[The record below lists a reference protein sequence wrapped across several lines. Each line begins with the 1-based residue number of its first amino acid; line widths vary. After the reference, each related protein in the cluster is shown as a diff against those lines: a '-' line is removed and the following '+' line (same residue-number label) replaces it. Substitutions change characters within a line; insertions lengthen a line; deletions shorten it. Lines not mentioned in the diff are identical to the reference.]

1 MSSVLDKFC
10 WCAGARWT
18 SLILTTL
25 LVLVVWGDVLFFEAS
40 LHPASYSAV
49 LGNPDLPVDEVRY
62 LGNPLLRGY
71 FRDVGASAW
80 QMAPMVEYW
89 RYFFSDIQ
97 SPYWN
102 PFQAAGELG
111 PESLVDT
118 KFSFLAIL
126 SGLLGGGMTAFSII
140 HVVFFFLSGYC
151 LTYTLIH
158 FFKVRNAA
166 AFTGCA
172 VFYLSGFSAA
182 NTFSQMGHP
191 YYYAPILICSLFY
204 LLERPGVKSFTIC
217 VFAHVPFL
225 TLTFL
230 PSLVLTGFF
239 CHGLIAVYSCSFN
252 KSRARYPWSNILCQI
267 GCGLVAVMILAP
279 LYFPIIE
286 SFFLVD
292 LWEHYN
298 SRFIQPL
305 PLKDSISW
313 ITPIFR
319 LYLDSTFNDRSFH
332 LGLVVLLVAILGL
345 FWRDRLMVVFLSS
358 CILLPFLRLFFTP
371 VSDLV
376 SFIPVFRF
384 ISLEYWG
391 QLPALGCIF
400 LAAFGVHKLESV
412 STRMR
417 FSVCVVAFFLLIIS
431 CFNAH
436 GGIPFQIYSALYP
449 VHLIVLVILSGM
461 AIVIIKWNP
470 AFMNRS
476 GFLIAIAAFLEL
488 FSYHAGVMVKRQ
500 DRFQDLPPA
509 FEKIRSELATPAD
522 FRVLN
527 IGRGSMHPNW
537 AQALRIP
544 DLGTMNSGSTVFPW
558 YRHFFQ
564 EYIGHEWGFLAL
576 GRDVSS
582 KPFFTVDVL
591 KLAGVRYVIVD
602 NDLTN
607 SIAHVESL
615 GLRRVDSDQIRS
627 VFEVDGYFPRCFIV
641 NNIINSDKLPHEH
654 GFSGRRVA
662 TTENESLMQ
671 RYGKDFDSSFF
682 NSAQGLPENPLAS
695 AVAAI
700 TRYDNTHVTIE
711 GFAAEPG
718 VLVMMDA
725 YHPNWRAIVNGVD
738 ADVVRMNTAFRGV
751 AVETGKFTVE
761 MIYAPK
767 TLAISL
773 VLSGFAV
780 LSLVGMLAWSST
792 RLQSR

>member
-1 MSSVLDKFC
+1 M
-10 WCAGARWT
+10 T
-18 SLILTTL
+18 SLILTAL
-25 LVLVVWGDVLFFEAS
+25 LVIVVWGDVLFFEAS

-49 LGNPDLPVDEVRY
+49 LGNPDLPVEEVRY

-89 RYFFSDIQ
+89 RYLFSDIQ

-118 KFSFLAIL
+118 KFSFLVIL
-126 SGLLGGGMTAFSII
+126 SGLLGGGMTAFSFV
-140 HVVFFFLSGYC
+140 HVIFFLLSGYC

-158 FFKVRNAA
+158 FFKVRNAG

-191 YYYAPILICSLFY
+191 YYYAPILIFSLIH
-204 LLERPGVKSFTIC
+204 LVERPCIKSFIGC
-217 VFAHVPFL
+217 VIAHVPFL

-230 PSLVLTGFF
+230 PSLVLTGLF
-239 CHGLIAVYSCSFN
+239 CHGLVAAYGCSLN
-252 KSRARYPWSNILCQI
+252 KDCVRGRWASVFRQVV
-267 GCGLVAVMILAP
+267 CGVVAVMILAP
-279 LYFPIIE
+279 LYLPVIE
-286 SFFLVD
+286 SFFLGD
-292 LWEHYN
+292 LWESYN
-298 SRFIQPL
+298 SRKISPL
-305 PLKDSISW
+305 PLKDSLSW

-319 LYLDSTFNDRSFH
+319 IYLDSGFNDRSFH
-332 LGLVVLLVAILGL
+332 LGLVVLLLAILGL
-345 FWRDRLMVVFLSS
+345 FWHDRLMVVFLAS
-358 CILLPFLRLFFTP
+358 CVLLPFLRLFFTP

-391 QLPALGCIF
+391 QLPALGCVF

-417 FSVCVVAFFLLIIS
+417 FAVCVVALFLLFIGI
-431 CFNAH
+431 FNAH
-436 GGIPFQIYSALYP
+436 GGVPFQIYSAIYP
-449 VHLIVLVILSGM
+449 FHVIVLVILAGM

-470 AFMNRS
+470 AIMNGS

-500 DRFQDLPPA
+500 DRFRDLPSA
-509 FEKIRSELATPAD
+509 LEKIRSELATPTD

-544 DLGTMNSGSTVFPW
+544 DLGTMNSGSAVFPW

-564 EYIGHEWGFLAL
+564 EYIGNEWGFLAL
-576 GRDVSS
+576 GRDGSR
-582 KPFFTVDVL
+582 KPFFTVAVL

-607 SIAHVESL
+607 SIKHAESL
-615 GLRRVDSDQIRS
+615 GLRRVDGDQVRS
-627 VFEVDGYFPRCFIV
+627 VFEVDGFFPRCFIV
-641 NNIINSDKLPHEH
+641 NNIINSEKLPHEH

-671 RYGKDFDSSFF
+671 RYGKEFDSTYVKP
-682 NSAQGLPENPLAS
+682 AQGMAETPVAS
-695 AVAAI
+695 EAAAI
-700 TRYDNTHVTIE
+700 TRYDNAHVTIE
-711 GFAAEPG
+711 GFADEPG

-725 YHPNWRAIVNGVD
+725 YHPNWRASVNGVH
-738 ADVVRMNTAFRGV
+738 ADVFRVNAAFRGV
-751 AVETGKFTVE
+751 AVGAGKFTVE
-761 MIYAPK
+761 MSYAPK
-767 TLAISL
+767 TLAYSL
-773 VLSGFAV
+773 VLSGIAV
-780 LSLVGMLAWSST
+780 LSLLGMLAWSS
-792 RLQSR
+792 SRFHKR